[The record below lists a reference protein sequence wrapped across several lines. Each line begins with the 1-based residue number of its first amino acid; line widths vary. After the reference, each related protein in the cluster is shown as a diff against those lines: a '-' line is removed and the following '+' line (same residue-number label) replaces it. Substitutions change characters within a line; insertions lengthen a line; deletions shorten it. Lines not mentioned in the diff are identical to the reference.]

1 MSIAERLL
9 KELRERE
16 DLKEALANE
25 LLTVIFKNRK
35 LRLSILT
42 ALYRDIATKDDLKE
56 LRREIQY
63 EIEELRS
70 QMRSEMRE
78 LRSEINE
85 LRNSIAKLEQ
95 RVVRLEG
102 MMNLFIKLFIAFN
115 VPILI
120 GIIGILLKMIFSP

>member
-1 MSIAERLL
+1 MSIAERLF

-42 ALYRDIATKDDLKE
+42 ALYRDIATKDDLRE
-56 LRREIQY
+56 LRCEIQS

-70 QMRSEMRE
+70 QMRSEIRE

-102 MMNLFIKLFIAFN
+102 MMNLSIKLFIAFN